1 MVDGQSASA
10 TDANQ
15 PYFFAARLKAAENA
29 PAAARTS
36 LLRAALED
44 NPAGEAARV
53 PLLKA
58 ATETGDY
65 YLAIATMKPYMI
77 GGQMA
82 YDMDAQRSSDQDE
95 DTSTPDWRTEQTV
108 GSFTKLSAAE
118 RAEISRDLGLALE
131 KTNSVNQAL
140 PFLQT
145 AYRLEPD
152 PARKTA
158 INKEVQ
164 QIRLL
169 QRRRAANRTRQPDV
183 HSALEQEHTVR
194 PRLPEPALSAPPKP
208 PSPPRKG
215 AGL

>member
-1 MVDGQSASA
+1 
-10 TDANQ
+10 
-15 PYFFAARLKAAENA
+15 
-29 PAAARTS
+29 
-36 LLRAALED
+36 
-44 NPAGEAARV
+44 
-53 PLLKA
+53 
-58 ATETGDY
+58 
-65 YLAIATMKPYMI
+65 
-77 GGQMA
+77 MA

-108 GSFTKLSAAE
+108 GSFAKLSAAE
-118 RAEISRDLGLALE
+118 RAEISRDLGLAFE

-169 QRRRAANRTRQPDV
+169 QRRRSANRNRQPDV